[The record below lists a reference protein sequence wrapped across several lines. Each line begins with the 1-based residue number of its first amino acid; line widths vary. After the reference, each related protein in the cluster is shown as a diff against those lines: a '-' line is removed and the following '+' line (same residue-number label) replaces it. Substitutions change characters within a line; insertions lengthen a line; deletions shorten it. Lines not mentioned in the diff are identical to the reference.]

1 MTYEINAAWEDLTV
15 AILSVNQQ
23 SLEKT
28 YSVIEGI
35 RRESLCEPAKLAG
48 WTINEIA
55 SRLKRAGY
63 DRGDFMTHLFA
74 ERLAALGKH
83 VESVGIGSCE
93 KVFASRS
100 AIEIAHLLRSVK
112 GIGPKVLAN
121 FFVLQDI
128 GSADS
133 RTGEK

>member
-1 MTYEINAAWEDLTV
+1 MNAAWEDLTV

-55 SRLKRAGY
+55 SRLKHAGY
-63 DRGDFMTHLFA
+63 DRGQFMTNLFA
-74 ERLAALGKH
+74 ERLSALGKY
-83 VESVGIGSCE
+83 VEGFGIDRCE
-93 KVFASRS
+93 KVFAGGS
-100 AIEIAHLLRSVK
+100 AIEIEHLLRSVK

-121 FFVLQDI
+121 FFILQNI
-128 GSADS
+128 RPTDS
-133 RTGEK
+133 KTREQ